1 VRGNDQK
8 GCTTVMMWN
17 RTASLAAAAAVAL
30 AVLAGCSNSSDSGSG
45 PATQTSANASGTPT
59 TTQNAQA
66 HNNADMMFAQHMI
79 PHHQQAI
86 EMSDMVLGKQ
96 GIDPRVTEL
105 ANQIKAAQGP
115 EIEQMQGWLKD
126 WGTPQMPMPSGSMPG
141 HGDMPMP
148 SPDMSG
154 HGSMPGM
161 PGMTGMSGM
170 MSEEDMTALQNAQG
184 VEASKLFLTQMITH
198 HEGAITMAQTEIK
211 DGQYPA
217 AVELAKAIVTAQQ
230 KEIDT
235 MKGILATL

>member
-1 VRGNDQK
+1 
-8 GCTTVMMWN
+8 VMWT
-17 RTASLAAAAAVAL
+17 RTLLTGGAALAALVIT
-30 AVLAGCSNSSDSGSG
+30 AGCSNSGGEQQAGQTATATTATASATTSPSGE
-45 PATQTSANASGTPT
+45 
-59 TTQNAQA
+59 A
-66 HNNADMMFAQHMI
+66 HNQADVMFAQHMI

-115 EIEQMQGWLKD
+115 EIEQMQGWLKE
-126 WGTPQMPMPSGSMPG
+126 WGTPQMPMPSGGMPG

-148 SPDMSG
+148 SGDMSG

-217 AVELAKAIVTAQQ
+217 AVELAKAIITAQQ

-235 MKGILATL
+235 MKGILATLYA